1 MRGLQILST
10 LWTETQIWSAARRK
24 DNQIAKKGKK
34 KVNDITVVI
43 LYRDGEKEVCHV
55 ADYKIESGCLSLH
68 QRYKETRYIPLDLIK
83 EWKVFD

>member
-1 MRGLQILST
+1 M
-10 LWTETQIWSAARRK
+10 
-24 DNQIAKKGKK
+24 
-34 KVNDITVVI
+34 NDTTVVI
-43 LYRDGEKEVCHV
+43 LYRDGEKEVCYV